1 MDYYCSQVFATLQVI
16 NPIEL
21 MTFNEPL
28 KLINYQKTIEL
39 MTLSELLKLINY

>member
-1 MDYYCSQVFATLQVI
+1 
-16 NPIEL
+16 